1 MITHK
6 YTNDLIKETSPY
18 LLQHAH
24 NPVNWHAWNEATLA
38 LAKKEHKPIL
48 ISIGYSACHWCHVME
63 HESFENEEV
72 AAVLNASFICIKVD
86 REERPD
92 VDLVYM
98 NAIQAITGQ
107 GGWPLNMFALP
118 DGRPFHG
125 GTYFKKDD
133 FIRVLKAVDKEFKS
147 NEAKLIEF
155 ADELQK
161 GIIKQDQA
169 IQNNKV
175 TEFNENTI
183 KESINTWKANFDSV
197 WGGDDR
203 APKFPLPNNYQYLMQ
218 VAFTSKDK
226 TLLEHVN
233 NSLIRMARGGI
244 YDQIGGGFARY
255 STDKYWKVPHFEKM
269 LYDNG
274 QLLSLYANAYKLTKR
289 EEYKRV
295 IDETVDWLL
304 REMYSK
310 DGFFYSALDAD
321 SEGEE
326 GKFYVWTQEELK
338 KILGQDYEF
347 AALYFN
353 VNKLGF
359 WEHQNY
365 ILMRDGSDELL
376 AKEQGLDLKA
386 FEKKVENIKSK
397 LLKERAKKIRPGL
410 DDKSLTAWNALT
422 VMGLL
427 DAYQATG
434 NSKYALL
441 AEKTLKA
448 LTTKQMD
455 KDGKL
460 YRNYKEGKSTI
471 SGFLDDYAF
480 LGLACVKM
488 YESTFDVKW
497 LTISERLCSYTL
509 NHFYDSSTN
518 SFFYTAKEETGL
530 MMRPTEVYDNVIP
543 ASSSAMAHWLLQL
556 SVHTDNSKYEA
567 IAQANTLKL
576 QPLIARAASSFSNWA
591 MLYQSFLQGNQE
603 IVIVGEKAE
612 EYRKEIQKQYL
623 PLTSFAGGTKDSDF
637 PLVEGRF
644 SKGETLIYVCK
655 NKTCLMPVKTVK
667 EAMELIEMQ

>member
-1 MITHK
+1 MPTHK

-38 LAKKEHKPIL
+38 LALKEHKPIL
-48 ISIGYSACHWCHVME
+48 VSIGYSACHWCHVME

-98 NAIQAITGQ
+98 NAIQVITGQ

-125 GTYFKKDD
+125 GTYFRKDD
-133 FIRVLKAVDKEFKS
+133 FIRVLNTVAKEFKE
-147 NEAKLIEF
+147 NEAKLVEF

-161 GIIKQDQA
+161 GIIKQEQA
-169 IQNNKV
+169 IQQSKV
-175 TEFNENTI
+175 TEFSEQTI
-183 KESINTWKANFDSV
+183 SESTNNWKANFDSV

-203 APKFPLPNNYQYLMQ
+203 APKFPLPNNYMYLMQ
-218 VAFTSKDK
+218 VAYTNGDK
-226 TLLEHVN
+226 ELLDHVN

-255 STDKYWKVPHFEKM
+255 STDKFWKVPHFEKM

-289 EEYKRV
+289 QEYKRV
-295 IDETVDWLL
+295 IEETVNWLEK
-304 REMYSK
+304 EMRNK
-310 DGFFYSALDAD
+310 DDFFYSALDAD

-326 GKFYVWTQEELK
+326 GKFYVWTEEELK
-338 KILGQDYEF
+338 KTLGKDFDF
-347 AALYFN
+347 AAQYFN

-365 ILMRDGSDELL
+365 ILIRDGSDELL
-376 AKEQGLDLKA
+376 AKEQGLDLKV
-386 FEKKVENIKSK
+386 FEQKNETIKAK
-397 LLKERAKKIRPGL
+397 LLKEREKRIRPGL

-422 VMGLL
+422 IMGLL

-434 NSKYALL
+434 NSKYFTL
-441 AEKTLKA
+441 AEKTLLA

-455 KDGKL
+455 KNGKL
-460 YRNYKEGKSTI
+460 WRNYKEGKSTI

-480 LGLACVKM
+480 LGLACIKM
-488 YESTFDVKW
+488 YESNFDEKW
-497 LTISERLCSYTL
+497 LSISERLCKYTL
-509 NHFYDSSTN
+509 AHFYDSSTN
-518 SFFYTAKEETGL
+518 GFFYTAKEEKGL

-543 ASSSAMAHWLLQL
+543 ASSSAIAHLLLQL
-556 SVHTDNSKYEA
+556 SVQTNNNKYET
-567 IAQANTLKL
+567 IAMANTLKW

-591 MLYQSFLQGNQE
+591 MLYQTFLLGNQE

-612 EYRKEIQKQYL
+612 QYRKELQQYYL
-623 PLTSFAGGTKDSDF
+623 PMTSFAGGTKESDF

-655 NKTCLMPVKTVK
+655 NKTCLLPVKTVK
-667 EAMELIEMQ
+667 EALELLN

>member
-1 MITHK
+1 MSTHK
-6 YTNDLIKETSPY
+6 YTNDLIDETSPY

-38 LAKKEHKPIL
+38 LALKEHKPIL

-125 GTYFKKDD
+125 GTYFKKED
-133 FIRVLKAVDKEFKS
+133 FMRVLNAVSAEFKN

-155 ADELQK
+155 ADQLQK
-161 GIIKQDQA
+161 GIIKQEQA
-169 IQNNKV
+169 IQQSKV
-175 TEFNENTI
+175 TEFSDSTI
-183 KESINTWKANFDSV
+183 IESMANWKGNFDSV
-197 WGGDDR
+197 WGGDDK
-203 APKFPLPNNYQYLMQ
+203 APKFPLPNNYLYLMQ
-218 VAFTSKDK
+218 VAHSSGDSS
-226 TLLEHVN
+226 LLNHVN

-244 YDQIGGGFARY
+244 YDQIRGGFARY

-289 EEYKRV
+289 DEYKRV
-295 IDETVDWLL
+295 IDETVNWLMK
-304 REMYSK
+304 EMRNQ
-310 DGFFYSALDAD
+310 DDFFYSALDAD

-326 GKFYVWTQEELK
+326 GKFYVWTEEELK
-338 KILGQDYEF
+338 KTLGKDFDF
-347 AALYFN
+347 AVLYFN

-376 AKEQGLDLKA
+376 AKEQGIDLRV
-386 FEKKVENIKSK
+386 FEQKVEAVKAK
-397 LLKERAKKIRPGL
+397 LLIEREKRIRPGL
-410 DDKSLTAWNALT
+410 DDKSLTSWNALT
-422 VMGLL
+422 VIGLL

-434 NSKYALL
+434 NNEYAAI
-441 AEKTLKA
+441 AEKTLIA
-448 LTTKQMD
+448 LTTVQMD
-455 KDGKL
+455 KNGKL
-460 YRNYKEGKSTI
+460 WRNYKEGKSTI

-488 YESTFDVKW
+488 YESNFDEKW
-497 LTISERLCSYTL
+497 LDMAVKLANYTL
-509 NHFYDSSTN
+509 IHFYDTTAG
-518 SFFYTAKEETGL
+518 FYYNAAEEKGL

-543 ASSSAMAHWLLQL
+543 ASSSAMAHLLFQL
-556 SVHTDNSKYEA
+556 SAHTNNNRYEA
-567 IAQANTLKL
+567 IAKTSVLKW

-591 MLYQSFLQGNQE
+591 MLYQNFLIGSQE

-612 EYRKEIQKQYL
+612 EFRKELQHYYL
-623 PLTSFAGGTKDSDF
+623 PMTSFAGGTKDSNL

-644 SKGETLIYVCK
+644 SKGETLIYICK
-655 NKTCLMPVKTVK
+655 DKTCLLPVKSVK
-667 EAMELIEMQ
+667 EALKLLN